1 MTYLI
6 GLLILYFGVAVSAVT
21 PYRGKLFHLISLLA
35 LGSIAIFRGNVG
47 TDTLAYEHIVSAI
60 RLSELG
66 HSIEPGFFILSK
78 AIARPL
84 ISDQLAVRILA
95 VIFTLLLAIFL
106 AKEGKNGTYFLATL
120 LLPAF
125 FYTYSM
131 NVLRIGLAS
140 ALILAMTQLALRAKK
155 KSALSVGLLSISMH
169 YSSLTAITII
179 LITNINHHRIFRTK
193 KTILL
198 SCSVLFIAIA
208 AYFAQDHISSKLDL
222 YSSTESPTA
231 FSGASKLIFIATIL
245 IGVFFS
251 NLEKKARLRIFF
263 VGSLLSA
270 FSMTLATHSYA
281 GLRLLDLLSFSLPLS
296 IYISHQNQNLRFSST
311 IKVSFFLAG
320 LLGAFFNYR
329 NFLSEE
335 GIGPSPFLPYHTLIS
350 TAF

>member
-125 FYTYSM
+125 FI
-131 NVLRIGLAS
+131 R
-140 ALILAMTQLALRAKK
+140 
-155 KSALSVGLLSISMH
+155 
-169 YSSLTAITII
+169 TA
-179 LITNINHHRIFRTK
+179 
-193 KTILL
+193 
-198 SCSVLFIAIA
+198 
-208 AYFAQDHISSKLDL
+208 
-222 YSSTESPTA
+222 
-231 FSGASKLIFIATIL
+231 
-245 IGVFFS
+245 
-251 NLEKKARLRIFF
+251 
-263 VGSLLSA
+263 
-270 FSMTLATHSYA
+270 
-281 GLRLLDLLSFSLPLS
+281 
-296 IYISHQNQNLRFSST
+296 
-311 IKVSFFLAG
+311 
-320 LLGAFFNYR
+320 
-329 NFLSEE
+329 
-335 GIGPSPFLPYHTLIS
+335 
-350 TAF
+350 